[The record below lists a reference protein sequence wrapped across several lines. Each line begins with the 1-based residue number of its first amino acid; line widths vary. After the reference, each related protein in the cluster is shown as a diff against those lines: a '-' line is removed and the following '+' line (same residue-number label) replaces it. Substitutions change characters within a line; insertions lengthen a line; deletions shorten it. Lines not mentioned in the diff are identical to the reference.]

1 MKANDS
7 FDLAVNSPGDTR
19 VISIDDRLSLQ
30 RYREST
36 IKMYTHYI
44 LNSAVM
50 PKDASQEDKEKLA
63 IAGAIL
69 KSEYDIDVVAEEA
82 YFIKTRKGYL
92 LATSYKGMT
101 KARLRIEEHTGK
113 RWIDGP
119 SSYMDQESIVRLGL
133 DICRKCGGLGH
144 TTYQGKSKKCYGCEG
159 AGKFDP
165 AKVLHYETS
174 IVCVDDALMAREIG
188 VEYYPVRGS
197 ALWQPSDNIP
207 QNRTAQWVVEKNAFK
222 DVLRRVFPITIS
234 DGSSFELSNAGQEI
248 EDKSTEGIALLA
260 DSYGV
265 VYDDLQ
271 SLAGFVRN
279 CVFAADWKDEDEVVA
294 ALASLGLDWEI
305 SKLDEIKYKVF
316 GYRAGEYPI
325 DETLAL
331 DKDERP
337 GGILVMNVIA
347 DVGSRDMVANEIS
360 QALFQKR
367 CSVSLTRKQLKQI
380 YEYESVVDGQ
390 QG

>member
-1 MKANDS
+1 MKANDN
-7 FDLAVNSPGDTR
+7 FDLAVSSPGDTK

-50 PKDASQEDKEKLA
+50 PKDASPADKEKLA

-82 YFIKTRKGYL
+82 YFIKTSKGYL

-101 KARLRIEEHTGK
+101 KARLRIEEYTGK

-119 SSYMDQESIVRLGL
+119 SSYMDQEGIVRLGL
-133 DICRKCGGLGH
+133 DICRKCGGSGRK
-144 TTYQGKSKKCYGCEG
+144 TYKGEDKGPCYACEG
-159 AGKFDP
+159 NGKFDP

-174 IVCVDDALMAREIG
+174 IVCVDDALMAKEIG

-197 ALWQPSDNIP
+197 ALWQPCDNIP

-222 DVLRRVFPITIS
+222 DLLRRVFPITIS
-234 DGSSFELSNAGQEI
+234 DGSSFELSNVGQEI
-248 EDKSTEGIALLA
+248 EDKSTERIAVLA
-260 DSYGV
+260 ADYGV
-265 VYDDLQ
+265 EYDDLQ

-279 CVFAADWKDEDEVVA
+279 CVFAADWKDEDEVMS
-294 ALASLGLDWEI
+294 ALASLDLDWEI

-316 GYRAGEYPI
+316 GYRTGEYPI

-331 DKDERP
+331 DKDEKP
-337 GGILVMNVIA
+337 NGILVMNVIA
-347 DVGSRDMVANEIS
+347 DVGGRDRANEIS
-360 QALFQKR
+360 QELFQKQ
-367 CSVSLTRKQLKQI
+367 CSVTLTRAQLKQI
-380 YEYESVVDGQ
+380 YESVVDGQ
-390 QG
+390 QS